1 MKGKHPLYVF
11 PIIAA
16 FKLWVYWLLDFI
28 RPSSYQWEHYKSLLF
43 VGQMDKRE
51 KLIIQQVACPLVKG
65 SHFALFS
72 PQWRVHFLW
81 IAMCTAFSST
91 SNKNRT
97 HSPSSLIKIWQFTCF
112 PIWCSRIEWKVL
124 PPNVMNDLLNSKPLH
139 SQLLMSE
146 FQHISI
152 QSCCI

>member
-1 MKGKHPLYVF
+1 MKGNNPLYIF

-16 FKLWVYWLLDFI
+16 FELWVDWLLGFI

-43 VGQMDKRE
+43 VGQMDKQE
-51 KLIIQQVACPLVKG
+51 KLIIQQVACELVKG

-72 PQWRVHFLW
+72 PKWRIHFHW
-81 IAMCTAFSST
+81 IAMCTAFSSP

-97 HSPSSLIKIWQFTCF
+97 HSPSSLIKIWQFICF
-112 PIWCSRIEWKVL
+112 QIWCSRIEWKVL
-124 PPNVMNDLLNSKPLH
+124 PPNAMNDLFNSKPLH

-146 FQHISI
+146 FQRISI